1 MKRRRKQHHRKMK
14 SIERKKVHFKVLFF
28 RCCAQ
33 CKRGESIKKAAA
45 KAISISR
52 IACLYVLHN
61 GQRDVIASRCGNL
74 GSGKFSAAETSSRLM
89 RRRCRREKGKGRAFH
104 ISATSSGGES
114 ETTVRT
120 IIDELI
126 CRSVGGEGGEI
137 DNCHFSRMLRCPTL
151 SLSPGSPQ
159 RPLPLGFSTAP
170 LTSSI

>member
-1 MKRRRKQHHRKMK
+1 MKKRRRKQHHRKMK

-74 GSGKFSAAETSSRLM
+74 CSGKFSTAETSSRLM
-89 RRRCRREKGKGRAFH
+89 RRRCRREKGKGRAAAAAQTDSF
-104 ISATSSGGES
+104 
-114 ETTVRT
+114 
-120 IIDELI
+120 
-126 CRSVGGEGGEI
+126 
-137 DNCHFSRMLRCPTL
+137 
-151 SLSPGSPQ
+151 
-159 RPLPLGFSTAP
+159 P
-170 LTSSI
+170 LTVKKESAPAPSDPLSHEQTDKQTDRGG